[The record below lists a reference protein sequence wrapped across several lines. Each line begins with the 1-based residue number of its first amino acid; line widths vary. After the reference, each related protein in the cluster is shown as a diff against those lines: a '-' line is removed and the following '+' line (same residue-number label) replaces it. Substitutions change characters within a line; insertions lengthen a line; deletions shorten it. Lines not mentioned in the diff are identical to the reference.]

1 MQIKKGSYDLI
12 TQAQLRNDLAAM
24 QIAASGRVSAESA
37 IGGEVKGMRYW
48 FAFNKNNK
56 QEGKGLDL

>member
-1 MQIKKGSYDLI
+1 MI
-12 TQAQLRNDLAAM
+12 TQEQLRNDLAAM
-24 QIAASGRVSAESA
+24 QIAASGLVSAESA

-48 FAFNKNNK
+48 FFAFNKNNK